1 MKNIFICL
9 FAVISTTIYSQD
21 YLDKIALES
30 CGCLDRISDTLNN
43 EQFYLEFGVCM
54 LIASE
59 PYKKQLKK
67 EHDIDLKSFDEANGE
82 KLGIL
87 IGSRLAIVCPEK
99 LLKLSERSVEDN
111 TKAQETFEVI
121 GEVTSISKELF
132 VTFTIKSDNR
142 TMKYVW
148 LTQVSTN
155 IDLAMEYENL
165 LNKKVKATYVPD
177 ELFDPKINEYR
188 KHFILLSIEKID

>member
-1 MKNIFICL
+1 MKKLFICL
-9 FAVISTTIYSQD
+9 LVFSSTTLFSQE

-30 CGCLDRISDTLNN
+30 CGCLDKISDTLNN

-67 EHDIDLKSFDEANGE
+67 DHDIDLKSFDETNGE
-82 KLGIL
+82 KLGRL

-99 LLKLSERSVEDN
+99 LLKLSGRAVEDEN
-111 TKAQETFEVI
+111 TTRETFEVI

-155 IDLAMEYENL
+155 IDLAMEYESL
-165 LNKKVKATYVPD
+165 LNKRVKASYVSE

-188 KHFILLSIEKID
+188 KHFILLSIER